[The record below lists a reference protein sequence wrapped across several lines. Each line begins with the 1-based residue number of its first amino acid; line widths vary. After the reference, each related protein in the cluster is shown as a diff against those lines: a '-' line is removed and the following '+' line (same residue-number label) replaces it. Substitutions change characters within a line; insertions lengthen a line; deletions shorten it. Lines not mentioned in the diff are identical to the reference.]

1 MDPQDPGN
9 SYFQSWT
16 DDLFTDDQAV
26 YRMLIDVTK
35 GYVEGDVL
43 DFGCGSRVY
52 YDTSKVNRWTGVDLS
67 ANLLG
72 HVRFL
77 SGTKPRGPIETL
89 QCDCRKTGVPDASYD
104 FVCAVFVLHHLARDN
119 NRRSREIIVEA
130 MTEAHRVLRPGGTF
144 LVLESWPHILLRI
157 YAVLY
162 PLLYPLARR
171 LFNVEIP
178 LFFTAGQFS
187 RMAAEAGFTVRH
199 ILSSPIYDAV
209 RYPVS
214 GFVSP
219 AWFQR
224 LTHKYGLYHYKKL

>member
-1 MDPQDPGN
+1 MELQN
-9 SYFQSWT
+9 LSESYFQTWT

-26 YRMLIDVTK
+26 YRMFLDITK
-35 GYVEGDVL
+35 GYVRGDVL
-43 DFGCGSRVY
+43 DLGCGSRVY
-52 YDTSKVNRWTGVDLS
+52 YDTSEVRRWTGVDLS
-67 ANLLG
+67 ANLLSNLK
-72 HVRFL
+72 FL
-77 SGTKPRGPIETL
+77 GGIKPRGPIETK
-89 QCDCRKTGVPDASYD
+89 QRDCRNTGVQDSSYD

-119 NRRSREIIVEA
+119 NRRSREIITEA
-130 MTEAHRVLRPGGTF
+130 MTEAHRVLRPGGTL

-171 LFNVEIP
+171 LFKVEIP

-187 RMAAEAGFTVRH
+187 KMAAKSGFAVRH
-199 ILSSPIYDAV
+199 ILSSPIYDSV

-224 LTHKYGLYHYKKL
+224 LTHKYGLYHYKKP